1 MSNNIILID
10 GGMGQ
15 ELIHRSKVKPDGL
28 WSAREMLDNYDLVVD
43 LHRDFIK
50 AGA

>member
-1 MSNNIILID
+1 MDNNIILID

-28 WSAREMLDNYDLVVD
+28 WSARVMLDNYDLVVD
-43 LHRDFIK
+43 LHLSLIHI
-50 AGA
+50 